1 MSENVTQTKKFLDYE
16 GVKYLWSKISMEDY
30 PNNETLMD
38 VIEAIDETK
47 ADKSELFSGSW
58 NDLTDK
64 PFIETIVTIEDTV
77 TSGETA
83 FADSGVGYLKNRVTK
98 FHDDAYFIVRLLE
111 SGNEAKIDAIEL
123 WNAASGT
130 ITVGDLALQFVRK
143 NNRKTRLYC
152 YTITGYTGEMYISY
166 NYPNGLKLD
175 ETYIPETI
183 ARLDDIPNAAGKKVE
198 GTVYTVGTSSGS
210 LSFTAGTGA
219 EVFNVPAH
227 GGTSNK
233 AIGDYSHAEG
243 YNTSAYGDYQH
254 TQGKFNI
261 DDTENKYA
269 HIVGNGTNSTN
280 RSNAHT
286 IDWEGNAWYQGD
298 VYVGSTSGTDKDE
311 GSKKLATEEYVTSKI
326 ESMEVTPEDIIEWMT
341 EEGTIVPLAST
352 SGQVYATNDNK
363 ILII

>member
-83 FADSGVGYLKNRVTK
+83 FADFGVGYLKNKRPK

-111 SGNEAKIDAIEL
+111 SGNETKIDASEL
-123 WNAASGT
+123 WTDSGT
-130 ITVGDLALQFVRK
+130 ITVGDLALQFERK
-143 NNRKTRLYC
+143 VIRKTGLRG
-152 YTITGYTGEMYISY
+152 YTITGYTGELYISY

-269 HIVGNGTNSTN
+269 HIVGNGTNTN

-298 VYVGSTSGTDKDE
+298 VYVGSTSGTNKDE